1 MQNDPINILKKRK
14 KKTKKICKHTDMNKM
29 KNTKNW
35 WCLYFRRMKRFLL
48 FSSCRIFFVKQKQ
61 WAHVNGKKK
70 KKTKTQ
76 QETLI
81 LSNPLNFYLKNWKCL
96 KKKKTQKHLSPE
108 WLSVLLPIS
117 SWAETGVWESLSPAP
132 GSSAALAESLWEE
145 LSSLLLLLSRLGWM
159 EVVVALVLLLSHVLL
174 ESSRKIKYLIFT
186 LKKITTKSKCQ
197 KST

>member
-1 MQNDPINILKKRK
+1 MK
-14 KKTKKICKHTDMNKM
+14 KK
-29 KNTKNW
+29 
-35 WCLYFRRMKRFLL
+35 
-48 FSSCRIFFVKQKQ
+48 S
-61 WAHVNGKKK
+61 
-70 KKTKTQ
+70 KTQ

-96 KKKKTQKHLSPE
+96 KKKKHKNTSPLSG
-108 WLSVLLPIS
+108 WVLLPIS

-145 LSSLLLLLSRLGWM
+145 LSSLPLLFSRLGWV

-186 LKKITTKSKCQ
+186 LEKITTKSDVRKALNGCRTSSRCWPVESKADHGGMWCPLCKRKLESNAPY
-197 KST
+197 KSYKSFPSTDKQALSSSSTSR